1 MGQGTGVSP
10 DNRAAYYGA
19 GKIYITLQAR
29 MRIGQERRVHM
40 FFHREQEKDMR
51 AGKSPGL
58 RKAVLFF
65 ALFLVFMTV
74 AGDVSLQAAVPKV
87 TVTKKTLYVGYNSYQ
102 IRFKNLAKT
111 ATVTYASSDKKVAA
125 VSSKGVIKPV
135 AKGSATVTVTM
146 KQGGKTY
153 KGEIAVTVKE
163 SYISISN
170 KKTKLVASSD
180 YQLIGKAYGLD
191 GAQFV
196 FSTSDVL
203 VAKVDEETGL
213 LHARAAGK
221 AKVTMKDKTSGK
233 SVSFTVTVVKATE
246 ENAGDVY
253 VTTEEMSKKYVY
265 AAPKDT
271 EGLTEEE
278 AAKVKRLTDIQKR
291 ITAGASITIKEMQ
304 EYYIQKAA
312 DGGK

>member
-1 MGQGTGVSP
+1 
-10 DNRAAYYGA
+10 
-19 GKIYITLQAR
+19 
-29 MRIGQERRVHM
+29 M
-40 FFHREQEKDMR
+40 FFYREHEKDMR
-51 AGKSPGL
+51 AGKSPGF
-58 RKAVLFF
+58 RRAALFF
-65 ALFLVFMTV
+65 ALLFMFMAA
-74 AGDVSLQAAVPKV
+74 AGSVSLRAATPKV
-87 TVTKKTLYVGYNSYQ
+87 TVTKKTLYVGYHSYQ

-111 ATVTYASSDKKVAA
+111 AVVTYASSDKKVAT

-163 SYISISN
+163 PYISISN
-170 KKTKLVASSD
+170 KKTKLVESSD

-191 GAQFV
+191 GSEFV

-221 AKVTMKDKTSGK
+221 AKITMKDKTSGK
-233 SVSFTVTVVKATE
+233 SVSFTVTVAKTTE

-253 VTTEEMSKKYVY
+253 VTTEKMSKSYVY

-291 ITAGASITIKEMQ
+291 ISAGASITITELQ